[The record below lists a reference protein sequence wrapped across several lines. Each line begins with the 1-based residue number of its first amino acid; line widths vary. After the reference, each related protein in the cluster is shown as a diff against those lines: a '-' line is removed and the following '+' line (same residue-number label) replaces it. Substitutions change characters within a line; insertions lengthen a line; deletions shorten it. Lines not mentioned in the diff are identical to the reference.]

1 MQTVAAKS
9 GATMNRPKTG
19 LRFSKGFLGS
29 RSALASS
36 RCSQLTRRRS
46 FALQQRRNICLAQ
59 LGIFFSTSTG
69 HTEDIASIIKEE
81 LGADA
86 SDPADIGETE
96 LGKLPDF
103 DGLVVGAPTW
113 NTDCDTER
121 SGTNWDG
128 LLDDIKG
135 LDLKGKP
142 VAVFGL
148 GDAVGYSEYFC
159 DAMDEIYTTFKA
171 TGAKMIGHWP
181 AEGYEHEGSK
191 ALIDD
196 GTFCGL
202 ALDEDNQDDMSA
214 DRIKKWVAQLK
225 KEM

>member
-1 MQTVAAKS
+1 MAV
-9 GATMNRPKTG
+9 
-19 LRFSKGFLGS
+19 
-29 RSALASS
+29 
-36 RCSQLTRRRS
+36 
-46 FALQQRRNICLAQ
+46 QRRNICLAQ

-69 HTEDIASIIKEE
+69 HTEDIASLIKEE
-81 LGADA
+81 LGDGA

-96 LGKLPDF
+96 LSKSKDF

-128 LLDDIKG
+128 ILEDIKG
-135 LDLKGKP
+135 VDLKNKP

-159 DAMDEIYTTFKA
+159 DAMEEIYSTFKA
-171 TGAKMIGHWP
+171 AGAKMIGHWP
-181 AEGYEHEGSK
+181 ADGYEHEGSK
-191 ALIDD
+191 ALLDD

-202 ALDEDNQDDMSA
+202 PLDEDNQDDMSA
-214 DRIKKWVAQLK
+214 DRIKKWVEQLK
-225 KEM
+225 SEM